1 MKLVISLGG
10 SRVVPNKIDYEF
22 LKSFKKVINKIKKR
36 NKIVVVVGGG
46 SVARKY
52 INTLKKE
59 KLDKK
64 KLSFLGFETTRLNAM
79 LVSNFIGANSSAPES
94 LREVNKLLKRN
105 NVVVTGAVEFKPKM
119 TSDGTAADIAK
130 SIKADAFVNVTNV
143 KGLFDKNPKKYK
155 TAKFIPEISFKD
167 FSKIVNKLKFKP
179 GQNFVLDQ
187 SAAKVISKE
196 KIKTY
201 ITKNIEDLSKIIKK
215 EKFTGTLIH
224 D

>member
-1 MKLVISLGG
+1 MKLVVSLGG

-22 LKSFKKVINKIKKR
+22 LKKFKGVIEKIKKG

-52 INTLKKE
+52 IDTLKKA

-64 KLSFLGFETTRLNAM
+64 KLSFLGFEATKLNAM
-79 LVSNFIGANSSAPES
+79 LVGNFIGANSESPES
-94 LREVNKLLKRN
+94 MREVNKLLKKN
-105 NVVVTGAVEFKPKM
+105 NVVVTGAVEFKPRM

-130 SIKADAFVNVTNV
+130 SIKADCFVNITNV
-143 KGLFDKNPKKYK
+143 KGLYSRNPKKFK
-155 TAKFIPEISFKD
+155 SAKFIPEISFKE

-179 GQNFVLDQ
+179 GQHFVLDH
-187 SAAKVISKE
+187 SAAKVIGKN

-201 ITKNIEDLSKIIKK
+201 IIKNIDNLIKIVKG
-215 EKFTGTLIH
+215 EKIVGTVIS
-224 D
+224 